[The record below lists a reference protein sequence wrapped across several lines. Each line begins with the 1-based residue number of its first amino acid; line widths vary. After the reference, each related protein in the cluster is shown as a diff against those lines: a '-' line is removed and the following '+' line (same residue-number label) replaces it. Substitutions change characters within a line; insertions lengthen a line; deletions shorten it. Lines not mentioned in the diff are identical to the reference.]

1 MVIFS
6 AGLGIPRFK
15 KWYRSP
21 TRKSRAEQK
30 SSALC
35 KVCVCVP
42 TFVGRAERHTHSPP
56 GPFPPPSG
64 SLGQAYLACFC
75 PGPPGKSVASSL
87 GPSHKTSNGQDRC
100 RRNRCLC
107 CLEPEGACRFRDI
120 LLIRVGSHSSRLLSL
135 CSSFC
140 LPVLTALVSRAP
152 VQSRLALV

>member
-56 GPFPPPSG
+56 GPFPPQRQPRSG
-64 SLGQAYLACFC
+64 LFGLFLSW
-75 PGPPGKSVASSL
+75 PPGKSVASSL